1 MAKHVSQKKCEK
13 FTGLVVFC
21 EHFQKV
27 VLFNIIKS
35 ITVTETIIVSLAR
48 KKPNNKQTKKD
59 HMINRERTTL
69 EKADN

>member
-1 MAKHVSQKKCEK
+1 MSQKKCEK

-21 EHFQKV
+21 EYFQKV

-48 KKPNNKQTKKD
+48 KKNQQQTNKKRPHD
-59 HMINRERTTL
+59 
-69 EKADN
+69 